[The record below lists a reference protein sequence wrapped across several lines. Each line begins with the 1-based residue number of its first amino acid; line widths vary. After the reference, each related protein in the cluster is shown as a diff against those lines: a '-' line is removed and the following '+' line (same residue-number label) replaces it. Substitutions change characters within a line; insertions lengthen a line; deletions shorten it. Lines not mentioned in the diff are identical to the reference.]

1 MEAKEYTSWRHG
13 TSKQHAPQQ
22 NQKKTKRRKK
32 IKIIKKVGA
41 RTLSAWLL
49 LLALCVLLYR
59 PRILKKNPR
68 EIWKKF
74 PGDAPTLRP
83 VSENYEKRTILQW
96 KPMDLGGIP

>member
-1 MEAKEYTSWRHG
+1 MEAKEYTGWRHG

-22 NQKKTKRRKK
+22 NQKKNPKTQKK
-32 IKIIKKVGA
+32 NKINKKVGA

-59 PRILKKNPR
+59 PRILKKIPR

-74 PGDAPTLRP
+74 PGDAPTRISWDFP
-83 VSENYEKRTILQW
+83 AMLQ
-96 KPMDLGGIP
+96 GG